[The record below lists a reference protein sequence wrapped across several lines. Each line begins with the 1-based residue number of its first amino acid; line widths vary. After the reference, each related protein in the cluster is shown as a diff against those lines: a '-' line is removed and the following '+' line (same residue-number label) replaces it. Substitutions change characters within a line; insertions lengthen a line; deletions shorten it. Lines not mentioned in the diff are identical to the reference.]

1 MTGMQMIVLLP
12 QRTDNSI
19 NNNNIRKLAYQST
32 VDLD

>member
-1 MTGMQMIVLLP
+1 MIVLLP